1 MNTRTQRNV
10 DLPTAEAQT
19 FIRVKT
25 ERSLCD
31 LGTHWHMSGQLICME
46 TGLGIMDIDG
56 VPWIL
61 MPGRVGWIPPR
72 TKHSVRT
79 IRKVTGWLLYIEPE
93 VCELF
98 PKMPRLFVPS
108 PLLDQLVARIAEW
121 QSDAPPLAVR
131 RRLLSVIGDE
141 IEATQRKA
149 FHLRMPT
156 DPRLQRIVEKLIR
169 NPASDDGLE
178 SLARQ
183 GGMSHRSLMRNFKRD
198 TGLTYG
204 QWRQKLRVLAS
215 IQLLVQGKSVIDTSL
230 SCGYANVSAFIRLFK
245 RDLGMTPAA
254 YQRDLISS
262 NQTVSQRTQ
271 KTPKI

>member
-1 MNTRTQRNV
+1 MDTRAQQNA
-10 DLPTAEAQT
+10 DLPAAEAQT
-19 FIRVKT
+19 FIRVT
-25 ERSLCD
+25 AERSLCD

-56 VPWIL
+56 IPWIL

-72 TKHSVRT
+72 TKHSMRT

-93 VCELF
+93 VCEIL
-98 PKMPRLFVPS
+98 PKTSRLFVPS

-121 QSDAPPLAVR
+121 QSDTPPLAAR

-141 IEATQRKA
+141 IDATQRKA
-149 FHLRMPT
+149 FHLRLPT
-156 DPRLQRIVEKLIR
+156 EPRLQRIVEKLIR

-178 SLARQ
+178 LLARQ
-183 GGMSHRSLMRNFKRD
+183 SGMSHRSLTRNFKRD

-230 SCGYANVSAFIRLFK
+230 HCGYANVSAFIRLFK

-254 YQRDLISS
+254 YQRDLISRS
-262 NQTVSQRTQ
+262 QTISQRTP
-271 KTPKI
+271 KTPKM